1 MNNHS
6 TIIVLNP
13 GSTSTKT
20 AWFRDEEEVLR
31 ETFFHDDRFLSQY
44 VDVWSQFD
52 SRLRLVQEWL
62 RKIPEE
68 PSAVVGIGGLLRPVA
83 SGTYRVNQKMLMDA
97 RANLQG
103 AHASNLGCAM
113 AFDVARQF
121 NCPAFIVDPVSVD
134 EFSPLARYSGH
145 PSIPRKSLSH
155 ALNIHATVRRAAR
168 EIGKAN
174 DEASF
179 VIAHLGG
186 GISIVPVKDGK
197 IVDANDASSEGPF
210 SPERTG
216 GLPLQQFISLW
227 FSGNYEEQELRLL
240 VMGRGGLKAYLG
252 TNSLSEVEKRIAAGD
267 VQAKEVFEAMC
278 YQIAKE
284 IGAMA
289 TVLFGKLDGIVLTG
303 GMATSKLLISSIT
316 ERVSS
321 IGKVLVYP
329 GENEMLALA
338 HGALRVLRNEE
349 QSKEY

>member
-1 MNNHS
+1 MNKHS

-20 AWFRDEEEVLR
+20 AWFRDEVEVLR
-31 ETFFHDDRFLSQY
+31 ETFHHDDRFLSQY

-52 SRLRLVQEWL
+52 SRLHLVQEWL

-155 ALNIHATVRRAAR
+155 ALNIHATARRAAR

-210 SPERTG
+210 SPDRTG
-216 GLPLQQFISLW
+216 GLPLQQFISLC
-227 FSGNYEEQELRLL
+227 FSGKYEEQDLRLL
-240 VMGRGGLKAYLG
+240 VMGRGGLQAYLG
-252 TNSLSEVEKRIAAGD
+252 TNSLNEVEQRIAAGD
-267 VQAKEVFEAMC
+267 IQAKEVFDAMC

-289 TVLFGKLDGIVLTG
+289 TVLFGRLDGIVLTG
-303 GMATSKLLISSIT
+303 GMSTSKLLTTSIT
-316 ERVSS
+316 ERVST
-321 IGKVLVYP
+321 IGKIFVYP

-338 HGALRVLRNEE
+338 HGALRVLHNEE
-349 QSKEY
+349 QLKEY